1 MFAGQFFSKLKHIPS
16 DCKTKAFL
24 CGEILSIEHSVNTAE
39 SSEAMDSLV
48 ASAPEIV
55 FFISD
60 KKISREMERGEE
72 SGGSHT
78 EISKLSHVV
87 GI

>member
-1 MFAGQFFSKLKHIPS
+1 M
-16 DCKTKAFL
+16 
-24 CGEILSIEHSVNTAE
+24 NTE
-39 SSEAMDSLV
+39 LWSEAMDSLV

-55 FFISD
+55 FFVSD

-78 EISKLSHVV
+78 EISKRSHVV